1 MFGHLTSPADLA
13 GIVQVALTPVFFL
26 TAIAALLNVFST
38 RLGRV
43 ADHVD
48 RMTEELE
55 MADANRS
62 ALLMVQLAYLRRRSH
77 LLDAAVVLAAI
88 AGTAI
93 CCAGFALFLG
103 ALREQA
109 AAPILVFLFG
119 TGLLCTIGALA
130 VFLIEMLMASR
141 GLRRISLKR
150 EPSERN
156 APR

>member
-48 RMTEELE
+48 RMAEDLE
-55 MADANRS
+55 TADANRL
-62 ALLMVQLAYLRRRSH
+62 ALLTVQLAYLRRRSH
-77 LLDAAVVLAAI
+77 LLDTAVVLAAI
-88 AGTAI
+88 AGIAI

-103 ALREQA
+103 ALREKA

-141 GLRRISLKR
+141 GLRRRSLETRTK
-150 EPSERN
+150 
-156 APR
+156 